1 MAVFFLWHCPSRPAL
16 ANHAQVLPGSLSTGA
31 RTFLEL
37 SIAWILTR
45 DRPTD
50 CSSQYNNMTNQR
62 YFLLYLLL
70 DAGVIL
76 TMAINIGK
84 SSDGALRWPN
94 ILPDQVTQPLA
105 PEENHA
111 IRLEA
116 Q

>member
-1 MAVFFLWHCPSRPAL
+1 
-16 ANHAQVLPGSLSTGA
+16 
-31 RTFLEL
+31 
-37 SIAWILTR
+37 
-45 DRPTD
+45 
-50 CSSQYNNMTNQR
+50 
-62 YFLLYLLL
+62 LYLLL